1 MTRTTRWK
9 VTTFAGLFLL
19 ALVTGV
25 FWGTWFTLTRS
36 IETFSAGEFIDIG
49 QTIIRNVAWPMRI
62 LMPACIL
69 FMILSASY
77 IPKGNSAGF
86 YFGVAACL
94 LIVIALLITL
104 LVEVPIDNQIR
115 TWTAQTVPANWT
127 TLRARWQVFH
137 TARTFVSLA
146 SLGSLILSVL
156 SLKSQK

>member
-1 MTRTTRWK
+1 
-9 VTTFAGLFLL
+9 
-19 ALVTGV
+19 
-25 FWGTWFTLTRS
+25 
-36 IETFSAGEFIDIG
+36 
-49 QTIIRNVAWPMRI
+49 
-62 LMPACIL
+62 
-69 FMILSASY
+69 MILSAPY
-77 IPKGNSAGF
+77 IPEGNSAGF

-127 TLRARWQVFH
+127 TLRSRWQVFH